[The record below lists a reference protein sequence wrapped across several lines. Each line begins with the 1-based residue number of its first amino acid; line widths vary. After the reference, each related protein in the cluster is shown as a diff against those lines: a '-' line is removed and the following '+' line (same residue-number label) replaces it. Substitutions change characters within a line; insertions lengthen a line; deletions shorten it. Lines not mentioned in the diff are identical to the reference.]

1 MGGTLF
7 LSAVDAR
14 PEAVQNTISQV
25 LEARHETSLNKAQ
38 QAIGGFVFSSQYSMS
53 DLQQQPNMK
62 PAFLENLLGAQISLP
77 HLAQRADFRKL
88 ALELLR
94 QISPTQRISKAALDA
109 LETRDWPGNIGQLKK
124 VLRVLVASAEQ
135 TIIRNA
141 NLRTDHA
148 LSGGDVAPCATST
161 QSPMR
166 KESCLLI
173 KKTWLETG
181 GNISLVSRSL
191 GISRTTVYKHMKEM
205 TQVRVGMWQCFA

>member
-1 MGGTLF
+1 M
-7 LSAVDAR
+7 
-14 PEAVQNTISQV
+14 QNTISQV

-109 LETRDWPGNIGQLKK
+109 
-124 VLRVLVASAEQ
+124 SAEQ

-173 KKTWLETG
+173 KKTWLKTG
-181 GNISLVSRSL
+181 GNISLVSRHL
-191 GISRTTVYKHMKEM
+191 GIWRTTFYKHVKKM
-205 TQVRVGMWQCFA
+205 T